1 MRPKPFYIPL
11 LFLLSFSAL
20 ANNPRTTSE
29 KDDFFGFKENIP
41 PYVSTLL
48 QSSLHSSNA
57 RAIMNYAAPQESM
70 LNTLKAYAMA
80 VGVGLPQDVQ
90 QAGSILQ
97 KEVSKGY
104 VPAKHFF
111 AQFALDGLIPAG
123 NKKNDLPRMMVE
135 CARKDFVP
143 SMVWLGSY
151 FFEKNMS
158 EPAFF
163 WLDKAAENGSFAA
176 RYVRGGMYCEGLG
189 CKKDIEKAEK
199 DLQYVYSNCKMA
211 KLASDAGFSLALL
224 YKLEYNSPDYLRKA
238 EVILKELAE
247 RGHPEAQYEYSC
259 ILCNKGDSN
268 FIYWLDQAIQNGH
281 EGAIKTAEDILNKY
295 KAKESSNGKK

>member
-1 MRPKPFYIPL
+1 MKLAFLSVFFILPFSV
-11 LFLLSFSAL
+11 FAHNSGEAGVETDSSG
-20 ANNPRTTSE
+20 AN
-29 KDDFFGFKENIP
+29 ENTQP

-70 LNTLKAYAMA
+70 LNTLKAYAMV

-90 QAGSILQ
+90 QAGAILQ

-143 SMVWLGSY
+143 SMLWLGSY

-158 EPAFF
+158 EQAFF
-163 WLDKAAENGSFAA
+163 WIDKAAENGSFAA
-176 RYVRGGMYCEGLG
+176 RYVRGGMYCDGLG

-211 KLASDAGFSLALL
+211 KLASDAGVSLALL

-247 RGHPEAQYEYSC
+247 RGHPDAQYEYSC
-259 ILCNKGDSN
+259 ILCYKGDIN
-268 FIYWLDQAIQNGH
+268 FIYWLDQAVQNGH
-281 EGAIKTAEDILNKY
+281 EGAKKTAEDILK
-295 KAKESSNGKK
+295 KHEAKKTSNGK

>member
-1 MRPKPFYIPL
+1 MKL
-11 LFLLSFSAL
+11 LPYFVFFLLTLPLFADNTGVETVRDEATISCHDKAL
-20 ANNPRTTSE
+20 APFIS
-29 KDDFFGFKENIP
+29 D
-41 PYVSTLL
+41 LL

-90 QAGSILQ
+90 QAGAILQ

-163 WLDKAAENGSFAA
+163 WIDKAAENGSFAA
-176 RYVRGGMYCEGLG
+176 LYVRGGMYCEGLG

-199 DLQYVYSNCKMA
+199 DLQYVYSNCKRA

-247 RGHPEAQYEYSC
+247 RGHPDAQYEYSC
-259 ILCNKGDSN
+259 ILCYKGDIN
-268 FIYWLDQAIQNGH
+268 CIYWLDQAIQNGH

-295 KAKESSNGKK
+295 ETKMPSGGKR